1 MVPFVLETM
10 NKGREMDDLGWGGL
24 SFVKWGNG

>member
-1 MVPFVLETM
+1 MLPIVLETM
-10 NKGREMDDLGWGGL
+10 NKGRDDDLGWGGL